1 VDSLQTVV
9 CRPLTGIRIEYAA
22 ILSTGRI
29 ANNHF
34 LATYFFNMT
43 FADFPF
49 LRYLIFFSL
58 GILLSAAIPA
68 APPQLFLWLL
78 AILWIFYAVFLSRSV
93 FSGLLPI
100 SFLAYLL
107 LMGLG
112 AFVSLQASQHTLKG
126 EMPWGEGTG
135 YLAEVQRYDLPKAN
149 SSENLLAVIGIK
161 EGQSWRL
168 HKALVLVYHQLDQ
181 PLAPG
186 QVIWVP
192 TNPERLAPPSFPN
205 EFNYK
210 RFLAAK
216 GIHFR
221 QFLGKKLLVLPLKP
235 STELNFAMEHLRHYF
250 AGVIDQFVQ
259 RPESKQIA
267 LALLLGQKESLGKE
281 IKQAYSAT
289 GTQHILAVSGL
300 HVGIIYSILLFPLT
314 YFKQEG
320 HALRKSYLILVMGL
334 IWIYALMTGF
344 SPSVVRAVVMFSLV
358 TLGQMRKRKPSIWNI
373 LSFSALLLLVLD
385 PGVRTDLGF
394 QLSYLAVA
402 GIVGLQP
409 LILPLWSPPNRVLDY
424 FWQMAAVTLAAQL
437 ITSPLTIHYFHT
449 FPSYFLLA
457 NLLIVPLSYLI
468 LCVGVPFLL
477 LAWIPFLGRV
487 LGSIVDFLLLLQ
499 NEVTYRIQDLPA
511 ALWQGIHLSFAGMLA
526 IWGLLWVWGN
536 WETGYRKRLAGLGMG
551 LCLLWAG
558 ANLWEEIQRPAQELY
573 LFTKDGKQILDLKLG
588 PHHLSWNQNFPT
600 DQLSFSIQ
608 PNRLADRRNPVPIPL
623 KGIVGKDS
631 IWFPGINVAFFPAQN
646 RLAWGSLQPIE
657 RIDFSH
663 LNLADSL
670 SGDSM
675 VTGSSGFR
683 VIF

>member
-1 VDSLQTVV
+1 
-9 CRPLTGIRIEYAA
+9 
-22 ILSTGRI
+22 
-29 ANNHF
+29 
-34 LATYFFNMT
+34 MT

-49 LRYLIFFSL
+49 LRYLFFFAL
-58 GILLSAAIPA
+58 GILLSRAIPEA
-68 APPQLFLWLL
+68 HPQLFLWIL
-78 AILWIFYAVFLSRSV
+78 AILWISYAVLLSRSS
-93 FSGLLPI
+93 FWSPLPI

-112 AFVSLQASQHTLKG
+112 AFVSLQASQQTLKG

-149 SSENLLAVIGIK
+149 SSENLLSVIGIK
-161 EGQSWRL
+161 EEQSWRPQR
-168 HKALVLVYHQLDQ
+168 ALVLVYHQLNT
-181 PLAPG
+181 PLVPG

-192 TNPERLAPPSFPN
+192 KNPESLAPPSFPN
-205 EFNYK
+205 EFDYK
-210 RFLAAK
+210 GYLASK

-221 QFLGKKLLVLPLKP
+221 QFLGKNLLVLPVPQAYQLKF
-235 STELNFAMEHLRHYF
+235 TLEHLRHYF
-250 AGVIDQFVQ
+250 AQVIDRYVI

-281 IKQAYSAT
+281 VKQAYSAT

-300 HVGIIYSILLFPLT
+300 HVAIIYSILLLPLT

-320 HALRKSYLILVMGL
+320 HALRKIYLLLVMGL

-409 LILPLWSPPNRVLDY
+409 LILQLWSPPNRVLDY

-468 LCVGVPFLL
+468 LCAGVPFLL
-477 LAWIPFLGRV
+477 LAWVPFLGRV
-487 LGSIVDFLLLLQ
+487 LGAIVDFLLLLQ

-526 IWGLLWVWGN
+526 MWGLLWVWGN
-536 WETGYRKRLAGLGMG
+536 WELGNRKRLAGLGMG

-588 PHHLSWNQNFPT
+588 AHHLSWNQDFPT
-600 DQLSFSIQ
+600 EQLSFSIQ
-608 PNRLADRRNPVPIPL
+608 PNRLANQRNPIPL
-623 KGIVGKDS
+623 PLKAVVAKDS
-631 IWFPGINVAFFPAQN
+631 IWFPGIDLVFFPSRNQ
-646 RLAWGSLQPIE
+646 LVWGKISPKTEEQFGVSLDPNSFQK
-657 RIDFSH
+657 
-663 LNLADSL
+663 DSL
-670 SGDSM
+670 F
-675 VTGSSGFR
+675 SSSAAYR
-683 VIF
+683 VVF

>member
-1 VDSLQTVV
+1 
-9 CRPLTGIRIEYAA
+9 
-22 ILSTGRI
+22 
-29 ANNHF
+29 
-34 LATYFFNMT
+34 
-43 FADFPF
+43 
-49 LRYLIFFSL
+49 
-58 GILLSAAIPA
+58 
-68 APPQLFLWLL
+68 
-78 AILWIFYAVFLSRSV
+78 
-93 FSGLLPI
+93 
-100 SFLAYLL
+100 
-107 LMGLG
+107 MGLG
-112 AFVSLQASQHTLKG
+112 AFVSLQASQQTLKG
-126 EMPWGEGTG
+126 EMPWGVGTG

-149 SSENLLAVIGIK
+149 SSENLLSVIGIK
-161 EGQSWRL
+161 EGQSWRPQR
-168 HKALVLVYHQLDQ
+168 ALVLVYHQLNT
-181 PLAPG
+181 PLVPG

-192 TNPERLAPPSFPN
+192 KNPESLAPPSFPN
-205 EFNYK
+205 EFDYK
-210 RFLAAK
+210 GYLASK

-221 QFLGKKLLVLPLKP
+221 QFLGKKLLVLPVPQAYQLKF
-235 STELNFAMEHLRHYF
+235 TLEHLRHYF
-250 AGVIDQFVQ
+250 AQVIDRYVI

-281 IKQAYSAT
+281 VKQAYSAT

-300 HVGIIYSILLFPLT
+300 HVAIIYSILLLPLT

-320 HALRKSYLILVMGL
+320 HALRKIYLFLVMGL

-409 LILPLWSPPNRVLDY
+409 LILQLWSPPNRVLDY

-468 LCVGVPFLL
+468 LCAGVPFLL
-477 LAWIPFLGRV
+477 LAWVPFLGRV
-487 LGSIVDFLLLLQ
+487 LGAIVDFLLLLQ

-526 IWGLLWVWGN
+526 MWGLLWVWGN
-536 WETGYRKRLAGLGMG
+536 WELGNRKRLTGLGMG

-558 ANLWEEIQRPAQELY
+558 ANLWEEIQRPTQELY
-573 LFTKDGKQILDLKLG
+573 LFTKDGQSILDLKLG
-588 PHHLSWNQNFPT
+588 AHHLSWNQDFPT
-600 DQLSFSIQ
+600 EQLSFSIQ
-608 PNRLADRRNPVPIPL
+608 PNRLANQRNPIPL
-623 KGIVGKDS
+623 PLKAVVAKDS
-631 IWFPGINVAFFPAQN
+631 IWFPGIDLVFFTSRNQ
-646 RLAWGSLQPIE
+646 LVWGTISPKNEEQFGVSLDPNSFQK
-657 RIDFSH
+657 
-663 LNLADSL
+663 DSL
-670 SGDSM
+670 F
-675 VTGSSGFR
+675 SSSAAYR
-683 VIF
+683 VVF

>member
-1 VDSLQTVV
+1 
-9 CRPLTGIRIEYAA
+9 
-22 ILSTGRI
+22 
-29 ANNHF
+29 
-34 LATYFFNMT
+34 MT

-49 LRYLIFFSL
+49 LRYLFFFAL
-58 GILLSAAIPA
+58 GILLSRAIPEA
-68 APPQLFLWLL
+68 QPQLFLWVL
-78 AILWIFYAVFLSRSV
+78 AILWIFYAVFLSRSS
-93 FSGLLPI
+93 FWRPLPI
-100 SFLAYLL
+100 SFFAYLL

-112 AFVSLQASQHTLKG
+112 AFVSLQASQQTIKG

-161 EGQSWRL
+161 EGHSWHPQR
-168 HKALVLVYHQLDQ
+168 ALVLVYHQLNT
-181 PLAPG
+181 PLVPG

-192 TNPERLAPPSFPN
+192 KNPESLAPPSFPN
-205 EFNYK
+205 EFDYK
-210 RFLAAK
+210 GYLASK

-221 QFLGKKLLVLPLKP
+221 QFLGKNLLVLSLPPTYQLKF
-235 STELNFAMEHLRHYF
+235 TLEHLRHYF
-250 AGVIDQFVQ
+250 AQVIDRYVI

-281 IKQAYSAT
+281 VKQAYSAT

-300 HVGIIYSILLFPLT
+300 HVGIIYSILLLPLT

-320 HALRKSYLILVMGL
+320 HALRKSYLLLVMGL
-334 IWIYALMTGF
+334 IWVYALMTGF

-409 LILPLWSPPNRVLDY
+409 LILQLWSPPNRVLDY

-477 LAWIPFLGRV
+477 LAWVPFLGWM

-499 NEVTYRIQDLPA
+499 NEITYLIQDLPA
-511 ALWQGIHLSFAGMLA
+511 ALWQGIHLSLAGMLA

-536 WETGYRKRLAGLGMG
+536 WEMGYRKRLAGLGMG

-573 LFTKDGKQILDLKLG
+573 LFSKDGKQILDLKLG
-588 PHHLSWNQNFPT
+588 EYHLSWNQNFPT
-600 DQLSFSIQ
+600 EQLSFSIQ
-608 PNRLADRRNPVPIPL
+608 PNRLAGQRNPVPIPL
-623 KGIVGKDS
+623 KGHVGKDS
-631 IWFPGINVAFFPAQN
+631 IWFPGIDLAFFPSRNQ
-646 RLAWGSLQPIE
+646 LVWGTLSPKTQVQFGVPPDPSSSQKDTL
-657 RIDFSH
+657 FS
-663 LNLADSL
+663 
-670 SGDSM
+670 
-675 VTGSSGFR
+675 SSTAYR
-683 VIF
+683 VVF

>member
-1 VDSLQTVV
+1 
-9 CRPLTGIRIEYAA
+9 
-22 ILSTGRI
+22 
-29 ANNHF
+29 
-34 LATYFFNMT
+34 MT

-49 LRYLIFFSL
+49 LRYLFFFAL
-58 GILLSAAIPA
+58 GIWLSSAIPEA
-68 APPQLFLWLL
+68 HPQLFLWIL
-78 AILWIFYAVFLSRSV
+78 AILWISYAVLLSRSS
-93 FSGLLPI
+93 FWSPLPI

-112 AFVSLQASQHTLKG
+112 AFVSLQASQQTLQG

-149 SSENLLAVIGIK
+149 SSENLLSVIGIK
-161 EGQSWRL
+161 EEQSWRPQR
-168 HKALVLVYHQLDQ
+168 ALVLVYHQLNT
-181 PLAPG
+181 PLVPG

-192 TNPERLAPPSFPN
+192 KNPESLAPPSFPN
-205 EFNYK
+205 EFDYK
-210 RFLAAK
+210 GYLASK

-221 QFLGKKLLVLPLKP
+221 QFLGKNLLVLPVPQAYQLKF
-235 STELNFAMEHLRHYF
+235 TLEHLRHYF
-250 AGVIDQFVQ
+250 AQVIDRYVI

-281 IKQAYSAT
+281 VKQAYSAT

-300 HVGIIYSILLFPLT
+300 HVAIIYSILLLPLT

-320 HALRKSYLILVMGL
+320 HALRKIYLLLVMGL

-409 LILPLWSPPNRVLDY
+409 LILHLWSPPNRVLDY

-468 LCVGVPFLL
+468 LCAGVPFLL
-477 LAWIPFLGRV
+477 LAWVPFLGRV
-487 LGSIVDFLLLLQ
+487 LGAIVDFLLFLQ

-526 IWGLLWVWGN
+526 MWGLLWVWGN
-536 WETGYRKRLAGLGMG
+536 WELGNRKRLAGLGMG

-588 PHHLSWNQNFPT
+588 AHHLSWNQDFPT
-600 DQLSFSIQ
+600 EQLSFSIQ
-608 PNRLADRRNPVPIPL
+608 PNRLANQRNPIPL
-623 KGIVGKDS
+623 PLKAVVAKDS
-631 IWFPGINVAFFPAQN
+631 IWFPGIDLVFFPSRNQ
-646 RLAWGSLQPIE
+646 LVWGTISPKSQEQFGVSLDPNSFQKNSL
-657 RIDFSH
+657 FS
-663 LNLADSL
+663 
-670 SGDSM
+670 
-675 VTGSSGFR
+675 SSAAYR
-683 VIF
+683 VVF

>member
-1 VDSLQTVV
+1 
-9 CRPLTGIRIEYAA
+9 
-22 ILSTGRI
+22 
-29 ANNHF
+29 
-34 LATYFFNMT
+34 MT

-49 LRYLIFFSL
+49 LRYLFFFALGMLLSTAIPLAHPQIFL
-58 GILLSAAIPA
+58 GILAV
-68 APPQLFLWLL
+68 
-78 AILWIFYAVFLSRSV
+78 LWILYAVLVNRLSFSNSFPPSSV
-93 FSGLLPI
+93 
-100 SFLAYLL
+100 AYLL

-112 AFVSLQASQHTLKG
+112 SFVSLQATQAAREREIS
-126 EMPWGEGTG
+126 WGEGSG

-149 SSENLLAVIGIK
+149 SSENLLAVIGVK
-161 EGQSWRL
+161 EGQDWRS
-168 HKALVLVYHQLDQ
+168 HKALVLVYHQLDK
-181 PLAPG
+181 PLVPG

-192 TNPERLAPPSFPN
+192 KNPESLAPPTFPN
-205 EFNYK
+205 EFDYK
-210 RFLAAK
+210 GYLASK

-221 QFLGKKLLVLPLKP
+221 QFLGKNVLVLPIPQTFQFKFVL
-235 STELNFAMEHLRHYF
+235 EHLRHYF
-250 AGVIDQFVQ
+250 AKVIERYVI

-281 IKQAYSAT
+281 VKQAYSAT

-300 HVGIIYSILLFPLT
+300 HVGIIYSILLLPLT

-394 QLSYLAVA
+394 QLSYFAVA

-409 LILPLWSPPNRVLDY
+409 LILQAWSPHNRVLDY

-449 FPSYFLLA
+449 FPTYFLLA

-487 LGSIVDFLLLLQ
+487 LGAIVDFLLLLQ
-499 NEVTYRIQDLPA
+499 NEITYLIQDLPA

-536 WETGYRKRLAGLGMG
+536 WELGNRKRLAGLGMG
-551 LCLLWAG
+551 LILVWAA

-573 LFTKDGKQILDLKLG
+573 LFTKEGQHILDLKLG
-588 PHHLSWNQNFPT
+588 DHHLSWNQNFPT
-600 DQLSFSIQ
+600 EQLSFSIQ
-608 PNRLADRRNPVPIPL
+608 PNRLAGKRNPVPIPL
-623 KGIVGKDS
+623 KGVVGKDS
-631 IWFPGINVAFFPAQN
+631 IWFPGIDLAFFPSRNQ
-646 RLAWGSLQPIE
+646 LVWGALTPKFQEQFGAPPAS
-657 RIDFSH
+657 
-663 LNLADSL
+663 NLPQKDSL
-670 SGDSM
+670 SSYSAGY
-675 VTGSSGFR
+675 R
-683 VIF
+683 VVF

>member
-1 VDSLQTVV
+1 
-9 CRPLTGIRIEYAA
+9 
-22 ILSTGRI
+22 
-29 ANNHF
+29 
-34 LATYFFNMT
+34 MT

-49 LRYLIFFSL
+49 LRYLFFFAL
-58 GILLSAAIPA
+58 GILLSRAIPEA
-68 APPQLFLWLL
+68 QPQLFLWIL
-78 AILWIFYAVFLSRSV
+78 AILWIFYAVFFNRSS
-93 FSGLLPI
+93 FWSPLPI

-112 AFVSLQASQHTLKG
+112 AFVSLRASQQTLKG

-161 EGQSWRL
+161 EGQGWRS
-168 HKALVLVYHQLDQ
+168 HKALVLVYHQREE
-181 PLAPG
+181 PLVPG

-192 TNPERLAPPSFPN
+192 KNPESLAPPTFPN
-205 EFNYK
+205 EFDYK
-210 RFLAAK
+210 GYLASK

-221 QFLGKKLLVLPLKP
+221 QFLGKNLLVLPVPKTYQLKF
-235 STELNFAMEHLRHYF
+235 TLEHLRHYF
-250 AGVIDQFVQ
+250 AQVIDRYVI
-259 RPESKQIA
+259 RTESKQIA

-281 IKQAYSAT
+281 VKQAYSAT

-300 HVGIIYSILLFPLT
+300 HVGIIYSILLLPLT

-320 HALRKSYLILVMGL
+320 HALRKSYLLLVMGL

-409 LILPLWSPPNRVLDY
+409 LILQLWSPLNRILDY

-487 LGSIVDFLLLLQ
+487 LGAIVDFLLLLQ
-499 NEVTYRIQDLPA
+499 NEVTYWIQDLPA

-536 WETGYRKRLAGLGMG
+536 WEMGYRKRLAALGMG
-551 LCLLWAG
+551 LCLLWAS
-558 ANLWEEIQRPAQELY
+558 ANLWEEIQRPTQELY
-573 LFTKDGKQILDLKLG
+573 LFAKDGQAILDLKLG
-588 PHHLSWNQNFPT
+588 APSVCILP
-600 DQLSFSIQ
+600 
-608 PNRLADRRNPVPIPL
+608 
-623 KGIVGKDS
+623 
-631 IWFPGINVAFFPAQN
+631 
-646 RLAWGSLQPIE
+646 
-657 RIDFSH
+657 
-663 LNLADSL
+663 
-670 SGDSM
+670 
-675 VTGSSGFR
+675 
-683 VIF
+683 